1 MQLNKQVCAQSLVE
15 GSDGWLGEGSDG
27 WVKAHCAGATRWC
40 TLLSPALHLGWA
52 GVSLK
57 DNVTAPKS
65 SPSSKRQPHNPKGSS
80 TASKY
85 NPKTTPHPKD
95 NPKVNTTAPKS
106 TPQPQRQPYSPKVNS
121 TAPQSIPLP
130 QRQLYSP
137 KDNPITPKTTPQLQ
151 TQPYSSK
158 DSPTAQ
164 RQPHYL
170 KDNPQFVSSRSL
182 VCVQALASMG
192 DLFLQCHHCHCFSS

>member
-1 MQLNKQVCAQSLVE
+1 MQVPPDGVPSCPQLYIWDGLGLASRTMSLPQSHL
-15 GSDGWLGEGSDG
+15 
-27 WVKAHCAGATRWC
+27 
-40 TLLSPALHLGWA
+40 PA
-52 GVSLK
+52 LK
-57 DNVTAPKS
+57 DNPTTPKS
-65 SPSSKRQPHNPKGSS
+65 VPLHQS
-80 TASKY
+80 TKY

-106 TPQPQRQPYSPKVNS
+106 TPQPQRQSYSPKVNS

-170 KDNPQFVSSRSL
+170 KDNPQFISSRSL

>member
-1 MQLNKQVCAQSLVE
+1 MQVPPDGVPSCPQLYIWDGLGLASRTMSLPQSHL
-15 GSDGWLGEGSDG
+15 
-27 WVKAHCAGATRWC
+27 
-40 TLLSPALHLGWA
+40 PAP
-52 GVSLK
+52 K
-57 DNVTAPKS
+57 DNPTTPKS
-65 SPSSKRQPHNPKGSS
+65 VPLHQS
-80 TASKY
+80 TKY

-95 NPKVNTTAPKS
+95 NPKVNATAPKS
-106 TPQPQRQPYSPKVNS
+106 TPQ
-121 TAPQSIPLP
+121 P

-170 KDNPQFVSSRSL
+170 KDNPQFISSRSL

>member
-1 MQLNKQVCAQSLVE
+1 MQVPPDGVPSCPQLYIWDGLGLASRTMSLPQSHL
-15 GSDGWLGEGSDG
+15 
-27 WVKAHCAGATRWC
+27 
-40 TLLSPALHLGWA
+40 PAP
-52 GVSLK
+52 K
-57 DNVTAPKS
+57 DNPTTPKS
-65 SPSSKRQPHNPKGSS
+65 VPLHQS
-80 TASKY
+80 TKY

-95 NPKVNTTAPKS
+95 NPKVNATAPKS
-106 TPQPQRQPYSPKVNS
+106 TPQ
-121 TAPQSIPLP
+121 P

-158 DSPTAQ
+158 DNPTAQ

-170 KDNPQFVSSRSL
+170 KDNPQFISSRSL